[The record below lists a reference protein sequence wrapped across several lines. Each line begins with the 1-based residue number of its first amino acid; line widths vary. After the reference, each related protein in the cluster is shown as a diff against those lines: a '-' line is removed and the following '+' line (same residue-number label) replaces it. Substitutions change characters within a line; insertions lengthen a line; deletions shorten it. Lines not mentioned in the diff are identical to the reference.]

1 MVDDDPIEL
10 PASGKRRGVLM
21 IIIGVVVGLLIGGG
35 AVYLLVSGTAEAP
48 TDAGQTDAAAA
59 PDEAAP
65 DLPKVDL
72 LVVPVR
78 RFAVPLIDHDGDVLG
93 YMWVDL
99 AFEVDGPDHQSYVAA
114 RIPELRDAFLR
125 DLNARQ
131 TTQKDKPGALDFELL
146 RERLDAV
153 SKQVMG
159 PERVLRVRIT
169 NAQRVP

>member
-59 PDEAAP
+59 PDEA
-65 DLPKVDL
+65 
-72 LVVPVR
+72 
-78 RFAVPLIDHDGDVLG
+78 
-93 YMWVDL
+93 
-99 AFEVDGPDHQSYVAA
+99 GPDHQSYVAA